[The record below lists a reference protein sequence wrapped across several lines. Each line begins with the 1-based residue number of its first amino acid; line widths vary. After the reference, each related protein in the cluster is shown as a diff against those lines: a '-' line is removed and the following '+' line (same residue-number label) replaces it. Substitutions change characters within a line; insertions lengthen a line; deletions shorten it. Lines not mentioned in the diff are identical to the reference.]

1 MYTTLLR
8 IQSYVSLL
16 LCIQYYVT
24 IQNLCR
30 QYCIHKFYIVYI
42 ILRSTRDILAYSS
55 HTSVMF
61 STSNRILLYILH
73 TTSVHSR
80 TASELHIMSDVCV
93 MRLVHTHDKTHL
105 CVASQLCDIYWRQNM
120 FWTPH
125 HVTHICFRTCSEH
138 HIMSHIYASE
148 HVIYTDLHS

>member
-80 TASELHIMSDVCV
+80 TSSELHIMSDVCV
-93 MRLVHTHDKTHL
+93 MHLLNSTSCHLYMCDASSELHSRTSSELHIMSDICVMRLVHMHDKTHL
-105 CVASQLCDIYWRQNM
+105 CVASQLSDIYWRQNM
-120 FWTPH
+120 F
-125 HVTHICFRTCSEH
+125 
-138 HIMSHIYASE
+138 
-148 HVIYTDLHS
+148 